1 MASQKHETDLATLRA
16 SIASITTLISKFQV
30 SLTSQAIPHPLN
42 TDLPNPL
49 RLLQDASTL
58 LKAQTTKLSLLIL
71 NKPFTPSAIFTIV
84 GSLGAESLPAL
95 ISAYEICQPEEYTL
109 FLRDHIREQTIRI
122 LREIKVLLES
132 IPTEAVDKE
141 GKEGR
146 STLANTRVVWEVCDA
161 LISLANNG
169 LVDFA
174 TRRAESYH
182 ILLKDAIAELE
193 DWDPD
198 GDDDEEDAFRSIGS
212 SESDT
217 EQEEQTSPPSA
228 ALMHVMTLTPPP
240 TPSPMRRMYA
250 ETLATLRVIRL
261 LYPPLKKR
269 RIQAFPSITS
279 RTMSS
284 GLPGITQIKCLNS
297 LLNYLQLFSESADE
311 LAGSLYSR
319 DVEDAEESLTTLKNL
334 AMACVESA
342 KLNWN
347 GVEDEFSVWSE
358 QWLKRLNTSGASADG
373 T

>member
-1 MASQKHETDLATLRA
+1 MASKRHETDLTILRA
-16 SIASITTLISKFQV
+16 SIDSITTLISDFQL
-30 SLTSQAIPHPLN
+30 SLTSQAIPHPSN
-42 TDLPNPL
+42 PDLSNPL

-71 NKPFTPSAIFTIV
+71 NKPFTPSAISTIV
-84 GSLGAESLPAL
+84 GSLGAESLAAL
-95 ISAYEICQPEEYTL
+95 ISAHEICQPEEYTL
-109 FLRDHIREQTIRI
+109 FLRDHIREQTLRL

-132 IPTEAVDKE
+132 IPTGAVDKE

-146 STLANTRVVWEVCDA
+146 STLANTGVVWEVCDA

-174 TRRAESYH
+174 TRKAESYH

-198 GDDDEEDAFRSIGS
+198 GEDDEEGEFRSIGS
-212 SESDT
+212 SKSDT
-217 EQEEQTSPPSA
+217 EQEEQPSPSST
-228 ALMHVMTLTPPP
+228 ALMNTVTLTPPP
-240 TPSPMRRMYA
+240 TPSPMRRAYA

-279 RTMSS
+279 GTMSS
-284 GLPGITQIKCLNS
+284 GLPGVTQIKCLDS

-319 DVEDAEESLTTLKNL
+319 DVEDAEELLKTLKTS
-334 AMACVESA
+334 AMACVENA

-358 QWLKRLNTSGASADG
+358 QWVKRLNTSLASADG